1 MHYRRLPEEEINE
14 STDKEVQVENQQKMA
29 AAKKQKRVALM
40 GELLRSKGFVW
51 TATAHFVM
59 GGFQQAGNVCRYV

>member
-59 GGFQQAGNVCRYV
+59 GGFQQAGNVCRYI

>member
-14 STDKEVQVENQQKMA
+14 STDKEVQLENQQKMA

-51 TATAHFVM
+51 TATTHFVM
-59 GGFQQAGNVCRYV
+59 GGFQQAGNVCRYI

>member
-1 MHYRRLPEEEINE
+1 MLPYDEQEKQNLTQSHLE
-14 STDKEVQVENQQKMA
+14 KQQKLA
-29 AAKKQKRVALM
+29 ASKKQKRVALM